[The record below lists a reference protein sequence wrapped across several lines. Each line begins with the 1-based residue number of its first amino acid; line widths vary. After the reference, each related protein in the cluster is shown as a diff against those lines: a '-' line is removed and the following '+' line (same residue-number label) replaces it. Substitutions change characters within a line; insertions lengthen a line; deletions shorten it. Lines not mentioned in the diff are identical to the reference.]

1 MSRFVE
7 SPEPT
12 PSRDDMTAAKAALRS
27 TGFKETE

>member
-12 PSRDDMTAAKAALRS
+12 PSLDDMTAAKAALRS
-27 TGFKETE
+27 TGFKDTE